1 MHRCPRTVHAEGS
14 RWGHREGPFAVTIAT
29 AQPDQSAQVALTFCC
44 PKCQRTN
51 RLDIAADEAVCCA
64 GCEWQRAASPNDFV
78 QGQPVRCLVCG
89 CNDLW
94 RQKNL
99 SSRVGLLMV
108 GAAILFSTIAY
119 ALWQP
124 VLALG
129 ILMGFAL
136 VDALLYL
143 FMRDVS
149 VCYRCAA
156 RHAGFEPTRTHG
168 TFDLEVA
175 ERYRQERLRRQTL
188 SQLSS

>member
-1 MHRCPRTVHAEGS
+1 M
-14 RWGHREGPFAVTIAT
+14 VTT
-29 AQPDQSAQVALTFCC
+29 ASVRPGQTERVALTFCC
-44 PKCQRTN
+44 PKCQETS
-51 RLDIAADEAVCCA
+51 RLDVAPNDVIRCSACD
-64 GCEWQRAASPNDFV
+64 WQRSLAPEDFA
-78 QGQPVRCLVCG
+78 QGKPARCLVCG

-94 RQKNL
+94 RQKNF
-99 SSRVGLLMV
+99 SSRLGLLMV

-119 ALWQP
+119 AFWQP

-129 ILMGFAL
+129 ILMAFAL
-136 VDALLYL
+136 IDAVLYL

-156 RHAGFEPTRTHG
+156 RHAGFDPAETHA

-175 ERYRQERLRRQTL
+175 ERYRQERLRRQAL

>member
-1 MHRCPRTVHAEGS
+1 LTVAPGASIHCSACDWQ
-14 RWGHREGPFAVTIAT
+14 RPFAGEDF
-29 AQPDQSAQVALTFCC
+29 AQGKPA
-44 PKCQRTN
+44 
-51 RLDIAADEAVCCA
+51 
-64 GCEWQRAASPNDFV
+64 
-78 QGQPVRCLVCG
+78 RCLVCG

-94 RQKNL
+94 RQKNF
-99 SSRVGLLMV
+99 SSRLGLLMV

-129 ILMGFAL
+129 ILMAFAL
-136 VDALLYL
+136 ADALFYL

-149 VCYRCAA
+149 VCYRCGA
-156 RHAGFEPTRTHG
+156 RHSGFEPAGTHE

-188 SQLSS
+188 SQVSS

>member
-1 MHRCPRTVHAEGS
+1 VVTTAGNEPR
-14 RWGHREGPFAVTIAT
+14 
-29 AQPDQSAQVALTFCC
+29 QSEQVAVTFCC
-44 PKCQRTN
+44 PKCQQTN
-51 RLDIAADEAVCCA
+51 RLAVVAGEGVQCA
-64 GCEWQRAASPNDFV
+64 GCGWQRAAGLEDFV
-78 QGQPVRCLVCG
+78 QGKPVHCLVCG

-94 RQKNL
+94 RQKNF

-136 VDALLYL
+136 IDALLYL

-149 VCYRCAA
+149 VCYRCGA
-156 RHAGFEPTRTHG
+156 RHAGFDPAGSHE

-175 ERYRQERLRRQTL
+175 ERYRQERLRRQAL
-188 SQLSS
+188 SQVSL

>member
-1 MHRCPRTVHAEGS
+1 VTTTTVDPGQAEQ
-14 RWGHREGPFAVTIAT
+14 I
-29 AQPDQSAQVALTFCC
+29 ALTFCC
-44 PKCQRTN
+44 PKCQRTT
-51 RLDIAADEAVCCA
+51 RLEVAAGEGVCCA
-64 GCEWQRAASPNDFV
+64 SCGWQRATSSDDFA
-78 QGQPVRCLVCG
+78 QGKPVRCLVCG

-99 SSRVGLLMV
+99 SPRVGLLMV

-129 ILMGFAL
+129 ILMSFAL

-156 RHAGFEPTRTHG
+156 RHSGFASAGTHA

-175 ERYRQERLRRQTL
+175 ERYRQERLRRQAL
-188 SQLSS
+188 SQFSS